1 MVMADLL
8 RPTDLL
14 QMASDAEMAEM
25 EKERLLKQKK
35 RQLELDLREAFMKRK
50 VAPEA
55 IDRIN
60 QAVSTAAKRGEHQIQ
75 AVTFPCS
82 YCTDGG
88 RRINIGDPEWPC
100 TLQGFAKNAYDFFA
114 KELQP
119 LGYKL
124 HAEVISFPGG
134 MPGEAALVLKW

>member
-1 MVMADLL
+1 MADLL
-8 RPTDLL
+8 RPADLL
-14 QMASDAEMAEM
+14 QMASEAELAEMD
-25 EKERLLKQKK
+25 KERLLKQKK
-35 RQLELDLREAFMKRK
+35 KEQELDLREAFMKRK

-60 QAVSTAAKRGEHQIQ
+60 QAVSVAAKRGEHQIQ

-88 RRINIGDPEWPC
+88 RRINVGDPEWPS
-100 TLQGFAKNAYDFFA
+100 TLQGFAKNAYDFFD
-114 KELQP
+114 KELRP

-134 MPGEAALVLKW
+134 MPGEAALFLKW

>member
-1 MVMADLL
+1 MPDLL

-14 QMASDAEMAEM
+14 QMASEAELAEM
-25 EKERLLKQKK
+25 EKERQLQQKK
-35 RQLELDLREAFMKRK
+35 KQQVLDLREAFMKRK

-60 QAVSTAAKRGEHQIQ
+60 NAVSVAAKRGEHQIQ

-82 YCTDGG
+82 FCSDGG
-88 RRINIGDPEWPC
+88 RRINIADPEWPS
-100 TLQGFAKNAYDFFA
+100 TLQGFAKNAFDFFD
-114 KELQP
+114 KELRP

-124 HAEVISFPGG
+124 HAEIISFPGG
-134 MPGEAALVLKW
+134 MPGEAALYLKW